1 MAIKVREGFVALRI
15 ALVLGALSPVFFI
28 WAVRGSSVV
37 DQRWLCGLATATI
50 AGPAII
56 FFWRI
61 RQAKSSTS
69 GGSIE
74 ELTVRR
80 LTDRR
85 EHLLSYLF
93 PLVMS
98 SWQFDFKS
106 MRELFACLCVMLF
119 TGIAFWHLQLT
130 YVNLWFAIAGFR
142 SVQVER
148 GSSTS
153 NPLRPVILLTRSTRL
168 SENEVVEAYRIT
180 NSLYLHKT
188 SS

>member
-1 MAIKVREGFVALRI
+1 
-15 ALVLGALSPVFFI
+15 
-28 WAVRGSSVV
+28 
-37 DQRWLCGLATATI
+37 LATATI
-50 AGPAII
+50 LGPAVI
-56 FFWRI
+56 FLWRI
-61 RQAKSSTS
+61 RKVKSSST

-106 MRELFACLCVMLF
+106 SRELIACLFVMLF

-148 GSSTS
+148 NSAC
-153 NPLRPVILLTRSTRL
+153 NHPLRPVILLTRCTRL
-168 SENEVVEAYRIT
+168 SENDTVEAYRLT
-180 NSLYLHKT
+180 NSLYLHK
-188 SS
+188 SAK

>member
-1 MAIKVREGFVALRI
+1 V
-15 ALVLGALSPVFFI
+15 
-28 WAVRGSSVV
+28 
-37 DQRWLCGLATATI
+37 
-50 AGPAII
+50 GPALI

-61 RQAKSSTS
+61 RQVKTSTS

-106 MRELFACLCVMLF
+106 GRELAACLFVMLF

-148 GSSTS
+148 GNTSSH
-153 NPLRPVILLTRSTRL
+153 PLRPVILLTRSTRL
-168 SENEVVEAYRIT
+168 AENEIVEAYRLT

>member
-1 MAIKVREGFVALRI
+1 MAIVVKEGFVALRLG
-15 ALVLGALSPVFFI
+15 LVLWALSPVFFV
-28 WAVRGSSVV
+28 WAIRGSEVL
-37 DQRWLCGLATATI
+37 DQMWLSGLAATTI
-50 AGPAII
+50 LAPAMI
-56 FFWRI
+56 FWWRL
-61 RQAKSSTS
+61 RQVKSSST
-69 GGSIE
+69 GGSVE

-98 SWQFDFKS
+98 SWEFDFKS
-106 MRELFACLCVMLF
+106 PRELAACLFVMLF

-148 GSSTS
+148 NSAS
-153 NPLRPVILLTRSTRL
+153 NHPLRPVILLTRCTRL
-168 SENEVVEAYRIT
+168 SENDTVEAYRLT
-180 NSLYLHKT
+180 NSLYLHKPAR
-188 SS
+188 